1 MEEKVI
7 EQELNFGHK
16 RTMLGAF
23 KDMIAEL
30 EAQGGEEAKEKIE
43 TLKKL
48 YRAIEGASNEL
59 ELKQAVQQFV
69 DKTSEFEVTTASV
82 GFKIIKDVHERKIEK
97 TEFIDSLDLLSET
110 YAENFIQHIMA
121 FDVGCGV
128 AVGGDLKAN
137 EIQRELMIKD
147 GDNIIPMEKLLDV
160 FTGQFKNRVMNTMIE
175 ASNRKMDK
183 LREQSNNLKI

>member
-16 RTMLGAF
+16 KTMLGAF

-69 DKTSEFEVTTASV
+69 DKTSEFEVNTASV
-82 GFKIIKDVHERKIEK
+82 GFKIIKDVHERKIVK
-97 TEFIDSLDLLSET
+97 TEFIDSLALLSET
-110 YAENFIQHIMA
+110 YAENFIDHIMS

-147 GDNIIPMEKLLDV
+147 GENIIPLEKLLDV
-160 FTGQFKNRVMNTMIE
+160 FTKQFKNSVMNTMIE